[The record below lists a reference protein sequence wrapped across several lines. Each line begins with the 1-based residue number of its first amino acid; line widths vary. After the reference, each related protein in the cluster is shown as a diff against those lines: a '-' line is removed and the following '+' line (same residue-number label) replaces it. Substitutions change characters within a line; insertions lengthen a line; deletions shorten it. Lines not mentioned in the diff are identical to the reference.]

1 MQVYLGK
8 WQQTDV
14 AVKVLMDMQHLAPS
28 SQVQPQD
35 PATLQPWRD
44 SPQPNVPEQE
54 EEDRV
59 TVQGLQGLTDMDGS
73 MGCQTQAE
81 GSREAMAA
89 IRTLEREVGLP
100 SLVWFICP
108 VLDARAN
115 CL

>member
-35 PATLQPWRD
+35 PATLQPWKD
-44 SPQPNVPEQE
+44 SPQPNAPEQQ

-59 TVQGLQGLTDMDGS
+59 TVQGLQGVTGTDGS
-73 MGCQTQAE
+73 MDGQSQAE
-81 GSREAMAA
+81 ESNEATAA
-89 IRTLEREVGLP
+89 FRTMEREVGLP
-100 SLVWFICP
+100 SLVSVPCP
-108 VLDARAN
+108 MLDERGD